1 MNDNKYIEI
10 RQRTEELMRQAYLI
24 WQSSDYAEHLE
35 QLDDDP
41 VFRML
46 MTAMAYQFN
55 DIDSH
60 IEFAK
65 HEVMND
71 FANMFIPCNVDM
83 VRPTTVVVENQT
95 SEGVAEVLL
104 DDRSVFTE
112 HSSDLQFMPLLKT
125 RVLGANV
132 NRIVRLDG
140 RRWKVSVSFP
150 EGVTNLAGFTFAIK
164 ELTFRDFSLTIN
176 NREIPLVKPWNQCD
190 LPFSDAFSYVVR
202 LYNKTPIWNVMTIC
216 LDHLAQQDL
225 AVFCIADSASE
236 ITFPD
241 DTKSLDFVV
250 EFKGIDENFVFDKS
264 KLHLNVNV
272 LVNAKINTVTLT
284 QDKPIAK
291 VPNDN
296 GQKFMNLLYPSD
308 DHIVRSH
315 SVSVRKVQADRFN
328 LGSLIRLLDCLV
340 TKFHS
345 DYYAFQLLKQQDG
358 DAIIHNIEA
367 LLLKLKKMAK
377 SVRVDDFNGVYLFV
391 NDDNGRTFKAVP
403 SFDVRYLSTNGALQE
418 GVLSED
424 AVFSAPV
431 GLDNSSVHLIS
442 RPVLGSDNIFEN
454 ADYELLMPYYVTT
467 SDRLVTPADIKLFC
481 MYRIMAYFSFDKNAF
496 REISVVRQPSQDSSV
511 GYEICVKIVL
521 ANTSLVRKAV
531 GDRLPRV
538 ECLIEKLIEVRN
550 VNIYPIRVTIEMK

>member
-1 MNDNKYIEI
+1 MDDNNYIEI

-35 QLDDDP
+35 QLDEDP

-71 FANMFIPCNVDM
+71 FANAFIPCNAEM

-95 SEGVAEVLL
+95 SEGIAEVLL
-104 DDRSVFTE
+104 DDSSVFTE
-112 HSSDLQFMPLLKT
+112 RSSELQFIPLLKT
-125 RVLGANV
+125 KVVCAQVGKV
-132 NRIVRLDG
+132 VRLDG
-140 RRWKVSVSFP
+140 RRWKISVSFP

-176 NREIPLVKPWNQCD
+176 NKEIPLVKPWNQCD
-190 LPFSDAFSYVVR
+190 LPFTDAFSYVVR
-202 LYNKTPIWNVMTIC
+202 LYNKTPIWNVMSIC
-216 LDHLAQQDL
+216 LEHLALQDL
-225 AVFCIADSASE
+225 AVFCVADSASM

-241 DTKSLDFVV
+241 DTRNLDFVV
-250 EFKGIDENFVFDKS
+250 EFNGIDENFVFEKS

-291 VPNDN
+291 VPGEN
-296 GQKFMNLLYPSD
+296 GQKFMNLLYPSN
-308 DHIVRSH
+308 DHIVGSH

-328 LGSLIRLLDCLV
+328 LGSLIRLLNCIV
-340 TKFHS
+340 AKFHS

-358 DAIIHNIEA
+358 DAIIHNIET
-367 LLLKLKKMAK
+367 LLLKLKQMAS
-377 SVRVDDFNGVYLFV
+377 SVQMDDLDGVYIFV
-391 NDDNGRTFKAVP
+391 NDDSGRTFKVVP
-403 SFDVRYLSTNGALQE
+403 SLDVRYLSTNGALQE
-418 GVLSED
+418 DALGEN
-424 AVFSAPV
+424 AVFSTPV
-431 GLDNSSVHLIS
+431 GLENSSVHQIS
-442 RPVLGSDNIFEN
+442 KPVLGSDNIFEN
-454 ADYELLMPYYVTT
+454 ADYESLTSYYVTT
-467 SDRLVTPADIKLFC
+467 SDRLVTPADIRLFC
-481 MYRIMAYFSFDKNAF
+481 LYKIRAYFSLDKDAF
-496 REISVVRQPSQDSSV
+496 QEVSVVRQPSNDSFV
-511 GYEICVKIVL
+511 GYEICVRIVL

-531 GDRLPRV
+531 GDRLPRL
-538 ECLIEKLIEVRN
+538 ECLIEKSIEVRS
-550 VNIYPIRVTIEMK
+550 VNIYPVKVSIQFA